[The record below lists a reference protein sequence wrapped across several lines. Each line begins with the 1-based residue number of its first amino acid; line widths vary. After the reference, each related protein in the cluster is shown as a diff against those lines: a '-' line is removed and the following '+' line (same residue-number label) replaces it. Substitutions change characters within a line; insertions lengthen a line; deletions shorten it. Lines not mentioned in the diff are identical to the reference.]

1 MRLSG
6 SILLQLPIFTIK
18 TLSRYHSHITSAITF
33 LATVKKDEP
42 LVFQLKRFFAA
53 NKKYGSKDRKNISSL
68 CYGYYR
74 IGNAMPNK
82 TAEEKIIASLFLCN
96 NKPNETLAA
105 LAPQLN
111 DKITEDINTK
121 CKIVSVDIKNIF
133 AFTNQLSN
141 EIDKTKFAASFL
153 KQPLLFIRPRL
164 NKETQVAAKLKA
176 ENIAFEE
183 INKTCFA
190 LPTATKIEE
199 YFTLNKDLVIQ
210 DKNSQQVFNYLQEK
224 NINFATEPQ
233 VWDCCA
239 ASGGKSILL
248 YDILKGKLQLNVSD
262 MRSSILNNLRIRFA
276 AAGIKKYNAFVA
288 DILDAKTIL
297 PKNKYDIII
306 CDAPCTGSGTW
317 ARTPEQHSFF
327 TEKSIGDYSS
337 KQQKIATAVL
347 PFLKKEGLFF
357 YITCSAFKKENEDVV
372 TFLAEKFKLK
382 ILQQQYLKGYE
393 TQADTMFVA
402 VMAF

>member
-1 MRLSG
+1 
-6 SILLQLPIFTIK
+6 
-18 TLSRYHSHITSAITF
+18 
-33 LATVKKDEP
+33 
-42 LVFQLKRFFAA
+42 
-53 NKKYGSKDRKNISSL
+53 
-68 CYGYYR
+68 
-74 IGNAMPNK
+74 MPNK
-82 TAEEKIIASLFLCN
+82 TTEEKIIASLFLCN
-96 NKPNETLAA
+96 NQPNETLAA
-105 LAPQLN
+105 LSPTLN
-111 DKITEDINTK
+111 DKIGEDINTK
-121 CKIVSVDIKNIF
+121 CKIVSVDVKNIF
-133 AFTNQLSN
+133 GFTNLLST
-141 EIDKTKFAASFL
+141 EIDTNKFAASFL

-164 NKETQVAAKLKA
+164 NKEIEVAEKLSA
-176 ENIAFEE
+176 ENIAYQE

-199 YFTLNKDLVIQ
+199 HFILNKDVVIQ
-210 DKNSQQVFNYLQEK
+210 DKNSQQVFNYLQQQ

-248 YDILKGKLQLNVSD
+248 YDILKGRVQLNVSD

-288 DILDAKTIL
+288 DILDSKTIF

-327 TEKSIGDYSS
+327 TEKSIDDYCST
-337 KQQKIATAVL
+337 QQKIASAVL
-347 PFLKKEGLFF
+347 PLLKSGGLFF

-372 TFLAEKFKLK
+372 SFLAEKFKLK

-402 VMAF
+402 VMGF

>member
-1 MRLSG
+1 
-6 SILLQLPIFTIK
+6 
-18 TLSRYHSHITSAITF
+18 
-33 LATVKKDEP
+33 
-42 LVFQLKRFFAA
+42 
-53 NKKYGSKDRKNISSL
+53 
-68 CYGYYR
+68 
-74 IGNAMPNK
+74 MPNK
-82 TAEEKIIASLFLCN
+82 TTEEKIIASLFLYN
-96 NKPNETLAA
+96 NSFNETLTA

-111 DKITEDINTK
+111 EKITEDLNTK
-121 CKIVSVDIKNIF
+121 CKIVNVDVKNIF

-141 EIDKTKFAASFL
+141 EIDTTKFAASFL

-164 NKETQVAAKLKA
+164 NKETQVAAKLSI
-176 ENIAFEE
+176 ENIAYQE

-190 LPTATKIEE
+190 LPTATKIVD
-199 YFTLNKDLVIQ
+199 YFTLNKDVVIQ
-210 DKNSQQVFNYLQEK
+210 DKNSQQVFNYLQNE
-224 NINFATEPQ
+224 NINIATDPQ

-248 YDILKGKLQLNVSD
+248 YDILKGKVQLHVSD

-276 AAGIKKYNAFVA
+276 EAGIKKYNAFAA

-317 ARTPEQHSFF
+317 ARTPEQHNFF
-327 TEKSIGDYSS
+327 TEKGIDDYSNT
-337 KQQKIATAVL
+337 QQKIATAVL
-347 PFLKKEGLFF
+347 PFLKSGGLFF
-357 YITCSAFKKENEDVV
+357 YITCSVFKKENEDVV
-372 TFLAEKFKLK
+372 SFLAEKFKLK

-402 VMAF
+402 VMSF